1 MKKNIK
7 NKLDDLKASNNYRV
21 RRAKDSGNS
30 HIFRFKGNDYL
41 SFASNDYLSL
51 TNDVRIVES
60 AKKALDIHGYSVSS
74 SALISG
80 YSRSHM
86 LLEERAFK
94 LSWSR
99 KKLYFT
105 LQVIKRI

>member
-30 HIFRFKGNDYL
+30 HIFSFKGNDYL

-51 TNDVRIVES
+51 ANDVRIIES

-74 SALISG
+74 SAL
-80 YSRSHM
+80 M
-86 LLEERAFK
+86 L
-94 LSWSR
+94 
-99 KKLYFT
+99 
-105 LQVIKRI
+105 

>member
-30 HIFRFKGNDYL
+30 HIFSFKGNDYL

-51 TNDVRIVES
+51 ANDVRIIES
-60 AKKALDIHGYSVSS
+60 AKKAFGYPCFQCKSS
-74 SALISG
+74 
-80 YSRSHM
+80 
-86 LLEERAFK
+86 
-94 LSWSR
+94 
-99 KKLYFT
+99 
-105 LQVIKRI
+105 